1 MPNTIPYNYLNL
13 SNNLATSNLTNAVTC
28 TGEAYEEIAKLV
40 DDQPRNDW
48 EHLGDTMH
56 DYRGM
61 LAGWPGIL
69 QIHSVIIL
77 YCLSLYIL
85 GKISNISWLYSI
97 ITHQF
102 QGSIGKKKEVDRMV
116 GEGKLSQ
123 SEATEI
129 GNRTDVLSYG
139 LLAEINTFHTGRN
152 HDIKEAHK
160 HFLREQISHYQK
172 VWVLFYF

>member
-69 QIHSVIIL
+69 QIHSVTK
-77 YCLSLYIL
+77 SLLFIPSY
-85 GKISNISWLYSI
+85 
-97 ITHQF
+97 
-102 QGSIGKKKEVDRMV
+102 
-116 GEGKLSQ
+116 LSQ
-123 SEATEI
+123 IPGSNQI
-129 GNRTDVLSYG
+129 FHGLIVL
-139 LLAEINTFHTGRN
+139 LHINFR
-152 HDIKEAHK
+152 D
-160 HFLREQISHYQK
+160 L
-172 VWVLFYF
+172 

>member
-1 MPNTIPYNYLNL
+1 MPYNYLNL

-69 QIHSVIIL
+69 QIHSVNNTLLFIP
-77 YCLSLYIL
+77 SD
-85 GKISNISWLYSI
+85 YSGN
-97 ITHQF
+97 HQIF
-102 QGSIGKKKEVDRMV
+102 HGFI
-116 GEGKLSQ
+116 
-123 SEATEI
+123 
-129 GNRTDVLSYG
+129 VL
-139 LLAEINTFHTGRN
+139 LHINFR
-152 HDIKEAHK
+152 D
-160 HFLREQISHYQK
+160 L
-172 VWVLFYF
+172 

>member
-77 YCLSLYIL
+77 YCLSLYIRFL
-85 GKISNISWLYSI
+85 GI
-97 ITHQF
+97 I
-102 QGSIGKKKEVDRMV
+102 K
-116 GEGKLSQ
+116 
-123 SEATEI
+123 
-129 GNRTDVLSYG
+129 
-139 LLAEINTFHTGRN
+139 
-152 HDIKEAHK
+152 
-160 HFLREQISHYQK
+160 
-172 VWVLFYF
+172 YFMAL

>member
-69 QIHSVIIL
+69 QIHSVNDSILLITLHLGIKIFHGIIIL
-77 YCLSLYIL
+77 L
-85 GKISNISWLYSI
+85 
-97 ITHQF
+97 F
-102 QGSIGKKKEVDRMV
+102 
-116 GEGKLSQ
+116 
-123 SEATEI
+123 
-129 GNRTDVLSYG
+129 RTNFRDP
-139 LLAEINTFHTGRN
+139 
-152 HDIKEAHK
+152 
-160 HFLREQISHYQK
+160 
-172 VWVLFYF
+172 

>member
-1 MPNTIPYNYLNL
+1 MFTKRITRRLQLNMPNTIPYNYLNV

-69 QIHSVIIL
+69 QIHSVNNI
-77 YCLSLYIL
+77 YCLSLH
-85 GKISNISWLYSI
+85 IS
-97 ITHQF
+97 
-102 QGSIGKKKEVDRMV
+102 
-116 GEGKLSQ
+116 
-123 SEATEI
+123 
-129 GNRTDVLSYG
+129 GNPQIFHGFIVL
-139 LLAEINTFHTGRN
+139 LHINFR
-152 HDIKEAHK
+152 D
-160 HFLREQISHYQK
+160 L
-172 VWVLFYF
+172 

>member
-69 QIHSVIIL
+69 QIHSVNNTLWFIPS
-77 YCLSLYIL
+77 YFS
-85 GKISNISWLYSI
+85 GN
-97 ITHQF
+97 HQIF
-102 QGSIGKKKEVDRMV
+102 HGFI
-116 GEGKLSQ
+116 
-123 SEATEI
+123 
-129 GNRTDVLSYG
+129 VL
-139 LLAEINTFHTGRN
+139 LHINFR
-152 HDIKEAHK
+152 D
-160 HFLREQISHYQK
+160 L
-172 VWVLFYF
+172 